1 MTTITKASAP
11 QRATA
16 LGARQFKFVISTA
29 DLDRTGDRI
38 EPRGWQLDDYRR
50 NPVVLFGHRHD
61 VPAIAKAS
69 YIAVEGPQLVATA
82 TFPPEGLHPLAD
94 TVHGLLREGFLTSA
108 SVGFQPIQGS
118 PNRDGGTDWSAQ
130 ILREWSIVNVPALG
144 QAEIARCAATVDR
157 GAVTKWLGADAE
169 PVLMIEDDADEP
181 GVVKPG
187 ALLAA
192 AVRTVMARQS
202 RSCSAEA
209 TSRSSS
215 CSRTTSLPRRRR
227 SSSTLRPSAP
237 PCKSTSAAGRPA
249 GRTRHRPFARAGR
262 LNYAPRGQR
271 GDGSQLPRAPRGG
284 PPAPGAAT
292 RNASECRRV
301 RRALPAIL
309 EQVRTLRAALK
320 LSRTREGGP
329 DDVD

>member
-108 SVGFQPIQGS
+108 SVGS
-118 PNRDGGTDWSAQ
+118 SA
-130 ILREWSIVNVPALG
+130 
-144 QAEIARCAATVDR
+144 D
-157 GAVTKWLGADAE
+157 
-169 PVLMIEDDADEP
+169 P
-181 GVVKPG
+181 GV
-187 ALLAA
+187 
-192 AVRTVMARQS
+192 
-202 RSCSAEA
+202 AE
-209 TSRSSS
+209 S
-215 CSRTTSLPRRRR
+215 RRRDR
-227 SSSTLRPSAP
+227 LECADSQRME
-237 PCKSTSAAGRPA
+237 
-249 GRTRHRPFARAGR
+249 HRERARAGAGR
-262 LNYAPRGQR
+262 DRALRR
-271 GDGSQLPRAPRGG
+271 DGRSRGG
-284 PPAPGAAT
+284 DEVAGRA
-292 RNASECRRV
+292 R
-301 RRALPAIL
+301 RRAHPA
-309 EQVRTLRAALK
+309 
-320 LSRTREGGP
+320 
-329 DDVD
+329 

>member
-16 LGARQFKFVISTA
+16 LGARQFKFVISTG

-192 AVRTVMARQS
+192 AVRTVMAR
-202 RSCSAEA
+202 RS
-209 TSRSSS
+209 
-215 CSRTTSLPRRRR
+215 L
-227 SSSTLRPSAP
+227 L
-237 PCKSTSAAGRPA
+237 G
-249 GRTRHRPFARAGR
+249 
-262 LNYAPRGQR
+262 R
-271 GDGSQLPRAPRGG
+271 GDQPVVFVLEDDE
-284 PPAPGAAT
+284 PAEEETFVVDPEA
-292 RNASECRRV
+292 V
-301 RRALPAIL
+301 
-309 EQVRTLRAALK
+309 RAAVQVHVRQL
-320 LSRTREGGP
+320 
-329 DDVD
+329 VDQQVHAAIARLRGRVD